1 MRIENAGLSGVP
13 RSATS
18 PEKTERRDGAAAA
31 PSKVDDV
38 SLSPQ
43 GRLVAVA
50 KRALAEVPSVRASV
64 VERARARLQAG
75 EYHADGQRIA
85 EAIIEALR
93 EAD

>member
-38 SLSPQ
+38 CALVTKLSETT
-43 GRLVAVA
+43 RF
-50 KRALAEVPSVRASV
+50 S
-64 VERARARLQAG
+64 
-75 EYHADGQRIA
+75 IT
-85 EAIIEALR
+85 IC
-93 EAD
+93 